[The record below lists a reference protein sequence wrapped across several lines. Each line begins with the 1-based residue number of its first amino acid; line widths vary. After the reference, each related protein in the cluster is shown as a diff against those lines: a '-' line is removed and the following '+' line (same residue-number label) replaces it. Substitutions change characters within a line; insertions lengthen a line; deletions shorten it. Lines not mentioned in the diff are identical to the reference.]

1 MFGKKKDFS
10 STELYLGKGARF
22 FGNIF
27 VEGSAVV
34 EGEIECEEMEIKGE
48 VFLGKFGKI
57 KAKNIKVGSL
67 ISQGEINTEKI
78 TGERVEFK
86 AGAKFIGDVECK
98 ILEVEEGAK
107 INGRISQEL
116 QAQNKG

>member
-48 VFLGKFGKI
+48 VFLGKSGK
-57 KAKNIKVGSL
+57 
-67 ISQGEINTEKI
+67 
-78 TGERVEFK
+78 
-86 AGAKFIGDVECK
+86 
-98 ILEVEEGAK
+98 
-107 INGRISQEL
+107 
-116 QAQNKG
+116 

>member
-48 VFLGKFGKI
+48 YFWESLGK
-57 KAKNIKVGSL
+57 
-67 ISQGEINTEKI
+67 
-78 TGERVEFK
+78 
-86 AGAKFIGDVECK
+86 
-98 ILEVEEGAK
+98 
-107 INGRISQEL
+107 
-116 QAQNKG
+116 